1 MNGTTFSNSY
11 SVGITLDNPST
22 ELPATVTGT
31 IDVAAGPALQGV
43 TGTAWTVVDQGTI
56 ASTAGLGVALAGGGT
71 IRTTAN
77 ALIAGSTAGAYIY
90 GAPGTVTNF
99 GTISGSAGPGVR
111 LGAGG
116 TVVDQVGGQITDSS
130 AGVLI
135 SGGAGTVNAYGTI
148 AGTGTPGIAI
158 AFSPGYANL
167 LIDHPNAVFI
177 GTVDGGN
184 PPGSSGASS
193 TLVLAS
199 GVGTGT
205 ISGIGSQFVD
215 FAQITIDSGAAW
227 IVAGSNT
234 IATGVT
240 LTDAGSLTNAGT
252 LYGVGNAVVLASGAS
267 LTNLASGTIAG
278 ADSAIYSP
286 TGGSANTVVNAGSLG
301 ATAFVGVRLRE
312 GGALTNAAS
321 GTISGAYAAVYVA
334 GGIGTV
340 TNAGLIT
347 AASGYYYSDGVGL
360 FAGGMVSNAASGTI
374 TAALKG
380 VAVYGAVGTVANLG
394 TIIGSGFIGVAL
406 DAGGAIS
413 NAAGG
418 MIGGGYVGIYTGGS
432 ASTIT
437 NDGSVA
443 AGAGYAI
450 STGIAMYAGGSVS
463 NSAAGGISGVAKG
476 IAIYNAA
483 GTITNLGSI
492 GATGAAGTAVSL
504 AAGFANLLVDE
515 PDGVFIGTVDG
526 GNTIGSSIVSTLE
539 FGSSSL
545 HGTITGLG
553 TQFIDFAQVT
563 VDPGASWTVS
573 GSNSLAGGIT
583 LTDRGTLL
591 LNGGTLAD
599 AGPATIS
606 GTVGEFADVTVAGA
620 GAVWSGSAGL
630 VVGDLGSGALMIGS
644 QGSVTAAAQGSS
656 VAAVLG
662 AGIGSDGALQV
673 VGPGAA
679 FSAAGQL
686 DVGQAGAGHLRV
698 QNQGTVQ
705 TGGNPAVDALQ
716 GFDIAQ
722 AAGGLGDAV
731 VAGSLSLLSNT
742 GRFVVGDAGFGSLA
756 IEAGGTVITT
766 PGTVAGLAGA
776 VIGAQAGADGSAVNV
791 AGAGSNWRITGTLQV
806 GDAAAGSLAI
816 AGGGTVSAGALD
828 AGAASGSSGDVSV
841 VGSGSGLALGSQ
853 LTVGDAGSA
862 ELAILAGGMVSADNA
877 DIGVQA
883 GSTGNVDIEGVGSH
897 LDIAN
902 DLTIGV
908 AGVGVLTLGAG
919 TELTVV
925 NNLVV
930 GANGVLNQFG
940 GVIDPSTITIV
951 AGGRQGG
958 HGTTTASVEISNAG
972 TLFASSGIETVNTPL
987 ITAPSGKSGV
997 LEIDAVGDLV
1007 LNAASVD
1014 ATQSVTFTDGTGIL
1028 TIGTI
1033 GGFGGTIASVTA
1045 GDEIIVQG
1053 TSIASDSFDPAT
1065 HVLTLFDAGNATIGA
1080 LQLGA
1085 LVNGATLLANGTGG
1099 IGVAP
1104 CFVAGT
1110 RISTDRGEVA
1120 VEDLRIGDR
1129 VQAVAQRPLPGPA
1142 PHRGR
1147 GLGRG
1152 PAQPVIWI
1160 GHRTVDCAR
1169 HPQPRK
1175 VWPVRIAAG
1184 AFGPNRPTRNLFLSP
1199 DHALYT
1205 DDVLIPVKHL
1215 INGTTIV
1222 QTPVDTVTYFHV
1234 ELPEHAVL
1242 LADNLPAES
1251 YLDAGDR
1258 ANFANALGPIALY
1271 PDFASR
1277 VWDAAG
1283 CAPLVVTGG
1292 KLDAIRQWVDAIAAT
1307 RVIPQP
1313 MARFG

>member
-1 MNGTTFSNSY
+1 MP
-11 SVGITLDNPST
+11 VP
-22 ELPATVTGT
+22 
-31 IDVAAGPALQGV
+31 
-43 TGTAWTVVDQGTI
+43 W
-56 ASTAGLGVALAGGGT
+56 
-71 IRTTAN
+71 
-77 ALIAGSTAGAYIY
+77 
-90 GAPGTVTNF
+90 
-99 GTISGSAGPGVR
+99 
-111 LGAGG
+111 
-116 TVVDQVGGQITDSS
+116 
-130 AGVLI
+130 
-135 SGGAGTVNAYGTI
+135 
-148 AGTGTPGIAI
+148 
-158 AFSPGYANL
+158 
-167 LIDHPNAVFI
+167 
-177 GTVDGGN
+177 
-184 PPGSSGASS
+184 
-193 TLVLAS
+193 
-199 GVGTGT
+199 
-205 ISGIGSQFVD
+205 
-215 FAQITIDSGAAW
+215 
-227 IVAGSNT
+227 
-234 IATGVT
+234 
-240 LTDAGSLTNAGT
+240 
-252 LYGVGNAVVLASGAS
+252 YGVGNAVVLASGAS

-450 STGIAMYAGGSVS
+450 STGIAMYAGGSVT

-515 PDGVFIGTVDG
+515 PDAVFTGTVDG

-573 GSNSLAGGIT
+573 GSNSLAAGIT

-606 GTVGEFADVTVAGA
+606 GTVGEFADATVAGA

-630 VVGDLGSGALMIGS
+630 VVGDLGSGALVIGS

-705 TGGNPAVDALQ
+705 TGGNAAVDALQ

-828 AGAASGSSGDVSV
+828 AGAASGGSGNVSV

-862 ELAILAGGMVSADNA
+862 ELSILSGGMVSADNA

-883 GSTGNVDIEGVGSH
+883 GATGNVDIEGVGSH

-997 LEIDAVGDLV
+997 LEIDAGGDLV

-1028 TIGTI
+1028 DHRHDRRVRRDDRQRD
-1033 GGFGGTIASVTA
+1033 GGRRDHRAGHVDRVGQLRSRDACADAVRCGQCDDWRAATGRVGEWRDAAGERHRRDRRGAVLRGGDADQHRA
-1045 GDEIIVQG
+1045 GRG
-1053 TSIASDSFDPAT
+1053 CRRGSAHRGSR
-1065 HVLTLFDAGNATIGA
+1065 AGG
-1080 LQLGA
+1080 
-1085 LVNGATLLANGTGG
+1085 GATPSPRPCPAERGRVGEGAGPARHLDRPSHSGLRAPSATTE
-1099 IGVAP
+1099 GVA
-1104 CFVAGT
+1104 G
-1110 RISTDRGEVA
+1110 
-1120 VEDLRIGDR
+1120 
-1129 VQAVAQRPLPGPA
+1129 

-1147 GLGRG
+1147 RFR
-1152 PAQPVIWI
+1152 PQSPDPQPVPLTGPRALHRRCPDPGEAPHQRHHDCPDAGRYSHLLPRRTAGARCPAGGQPPGGILSRRRRPRELRQRSRPHCALSGLCLARVGCRRLRAPG
-1160 GHRTVDCAR
+1160 GHRRQAR
-1169 HPQPRK
+1169 RDPPMGRCHRRHQ
-1175 VWPVRIAAG
+1175 G
-1184 AFGPNRPTRNLFLSP
+1184 S
-1199 DHALYT
+1199 
-1205 DDVLIPVKHL
+1205 
-1215 INGTTIV
+1215 
-1222 QTPVDTVTYFHV
+1222 
-1234 ELPEHAVL
+1234 
-1242 LADNLPAES
+1242 
-1251 YLDAGDR
+1251 
-1258 ANFANALGPIALY
+1258 
-1271 PDFASR
+1271 
-1277 VWDAAG
+1277 
-1283 CAPLVVTGG
+1283 
-1292 KLDAIRQWVDAIAAT
+1292 
-1307 RVIPQP
+1307 QP